1 MSEIIYRNAVIDDI
15 SNMHRLWRE
24 FWPEQPYESNLKRK
38 IGLDPDLVYVAEID
52 RQIIGTII
60 GGFDGWW
67 GWIYR
72 IAVMPKYQNKGIAT
86 KLIREMQTR
95 LKARGAKSANAIVS
109 SLNKRMHHV
118 LEKLGYGEREDKRL
132 FLKL

>member
-95 LKARGAKSANAIVS
+95 LKARGAKSTNAIVS
-109 SLNKRMHHV
+109 PLNKRMHHV